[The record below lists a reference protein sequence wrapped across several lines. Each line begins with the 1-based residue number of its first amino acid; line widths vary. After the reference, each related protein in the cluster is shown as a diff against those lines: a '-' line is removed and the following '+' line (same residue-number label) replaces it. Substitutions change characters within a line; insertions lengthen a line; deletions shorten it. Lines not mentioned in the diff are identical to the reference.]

1 MLHLQSL
8 SMQAMQALQ
17 ACGHS
22 RLVSPSADAP
32 SAPGALHAQWAG
44 RKASLRSLGL
54 SKRRGGLLTVAAKGK
69 GEPPDVPKP
78 RGQPAGG
85 REWLQSILSR
95 FGPVKEKASNTT
107 VLDFEK
113 PLVELDN
120 RIKEVGVSAVS
131 IPQCAGAGG
140 ARGGAG
146 DAGPSDRP
154 GRPLHARTSSP
165 LRRLPHPPL
174 GPHGGR
180 GQWSRRDQP
189 D

>member
-1 MLHLQSL
+1 MSLQA
-8 SMQAMQALQ
+8 MQAMQA
-17 ACGHS
+17 CGQS
-22 RLVSPSADAP
+22 RLVSTPGEAP
-32 SAPGALHAQWAG
+32 SAPAALHAQWAG

-54 SKRRGGLLTVAAKGK
+54 SKQRGSLLVVAAKGK

-120 RIKEVGVSAVS
+120 RIKEVGSAAWL
-131 IPQCAGAGG
+131 PGG
-140 ARGGAG
+140 VEAAMR
-146 DAGPSDRP
+146 
-154 GRPLHARTSSP
+154 
-165 LRRLPHPPL
+165 
-174 GPHGGR
+174 GGR
-180 GQWSRRDQP
+180 GRRAPRRSDGRGRC
-189 D
+189 